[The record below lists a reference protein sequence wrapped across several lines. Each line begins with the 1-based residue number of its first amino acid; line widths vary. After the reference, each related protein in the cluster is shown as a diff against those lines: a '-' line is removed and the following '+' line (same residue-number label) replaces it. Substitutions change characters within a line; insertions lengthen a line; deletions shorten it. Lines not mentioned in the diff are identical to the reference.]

1 MGLTA
6 LANSPETYRIS
17 ESFELSWSVVLAAVL
32 EVLAGDCALLCGS
45 FEDDA
50 PLGKSRMSPSGGKLA
65 TGFTGG
71 RRLLTRGTSASANSR
86 KAIEKASQLG
96 IIAADFA
103 GQRAVSA
110 CVFDDAI
117 NGLRRDGGQVA
128 LSKGPF
134 FAH

>member
-17 ESFELSWSVVLAAVL
+17 ESFELSWSVVLTPVP
-32 EVLAGDCALLCGS
+32 EVFAGDCALLCVS

-50 PLGKSRMSPSGGKLA
+50 PLGKSGMSPSGGKLA

-86 KAIEKASQLG
+86 RAIDKVSQLRQWPSPRVPEHP
-96 IIAADFA
+96 A
-103 GQRAVSA
+103 R
-110 CVFDDAI
+110 
-117 NGLRRDGGQVA
+117 
-128 LSKGPF
+128 
-134 FAH
+134 

>member
-32 EVLAGDCALLCGS
+32 EVFAGDCALLCVS

-50 PLGKSRMSPSGGKLA
+50 ALGKSGISPSGGKLA
-65 TGFTGG
+65 TGFAGG

-86 KAIEKASQLG
+86 RAIDKASQLV
-96 IIAADFA
+96 IIGATRPGRAASLFY
-103 GQRAVSA
+103 
-110 CVFDDAI
+110 DAARLLNSCQPLPDARI
-117 NGLRRDGGQVA
+117 L
-128 LSKGPF
+128 
-134 FAH
+134 

>member
-86 KAIEKASQLG
+86 RAIDKASQLG
-96 IIAADFA
+96 IIGAHPTGSVGIPIHDSTM
-103 GQRAVSA
+103 QR
-110 CVFDDAI
+110 
-117 NGLRRDGGQVA
+117 GR
-128 LSKGPF
+128 
-134 FAH
+134 